1 MVPMLFSEVRA
12 SALADNPVLLLRE
25 AQGER
30 VLAVWI
36 SAMGGNAILSALE
49 GFDDESHPVT
59 HDLMVEALA
68 VLDAVVEA
76 VHITGV
82 HEGVYDAEVVVNG
95 EAVAARVSDAVA
107 LALRCG
113 APILASE
120 DLLTEVGITGASD
133 GGDVGVQDE
142 QVEQFR
148 AFLDTVS
155 PDDFDP
161 GAQP

>member
-1 MVPMLFSEVRA
+1 MIPMLFGEVRV
-12 SALADNPVLLLRE
+12 SALADNPALLLRE

-30 VLAVWI
+30 VLAIWI
-36 SAMGGNAILSALE
+36 SAVGGNAILSALE
-49 GFDDESHPVT
+49 GLDDEAHPVT

-82 HEGVYDAEVVVNG
+82 HDGVYDAEVIVNG
-95 EAVAARVSDAVA
+95 SVVAARVSDAVA

-113 APILASE
+113 APILARE
-120 DLLTEVGITGASD
+120 ELLDA
-133 GGDVGVQDE
+133 VGVSGAPDAGEGVRDE

-148 AFLDTVS
+148 AFLDSVS
-155 PDDFDP
+155 PDDFEP
-161 GAQP
+161 GAQL